1 MENDDESLRKP
12 YRCTVSLRLRH
23 PSVPA
28 DQISAALNLQ
38 PRNSW
43 NADDPRPRIR
53 PGAYWS
59 CDVKHDPDAEL
70 EDILHAGVESLE
82 PHKAFLQEFVETGG
96 WVAYC
101 IGYFTTDISGGPTLD
116 CELLKRLADLHL
128 NLEFDVYGNRSY
140 GDSPA

>member
-1 MENDDESLRKP
+1 MDNDDESLRKP

-23 PSVPA
+23 PSMSA
-28 DQISAALNLQ
+28 DKISAALNLK
-38 PRNSW
+38 PRNAW
-43 NADDPRPRIR
+43 DADDPRPRSR
-53 PGAYWS
+53 PGTHWS
-59 CDVKHDPDAEL
+59 CRISEDPDAEL

-96 WVAYC
+96 WAAYF

-116 CELLKRLADLHL
+116 CELLKRLGDLHL
-128 NLEFDVYGNRSY
+128 NLEFDVYGNRGY